1 METDLNLILKPV
13 LHQENVS
20 FILLVSVFNYNL
32 TKEITVLLI

>member
-1 METDLNLILKPV
+1 METDLNLILNPV